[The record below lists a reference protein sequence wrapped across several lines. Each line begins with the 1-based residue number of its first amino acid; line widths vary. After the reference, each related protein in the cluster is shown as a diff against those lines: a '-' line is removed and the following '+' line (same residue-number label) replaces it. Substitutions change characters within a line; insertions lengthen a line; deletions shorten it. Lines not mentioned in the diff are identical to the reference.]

1 MERKSADPSIQLD
14 VDEQVLDYL
23 AFSATKEILG
33 EYESRGSLPDV
44 VDIESKAASLLQMV
58 DCKKATLGT

>member
-1 MERKSADPSIQLD
+1 MEPKIADPSTQLD

-23 AFSATKEILG
+23 VFSATREILN
-33 EYESRGSLPDV
+33 ECESRGSLFDNV
-44 VDIESKAASLLQMV
+44 EIESKAASLLQMV